1 MPTTLPPGCTIG
13 PRSSPLKKLL
23 PAVYPFTKMLAYVF
37 WHWPRAEVTEPAY
50 EAQLGRFHA
59 SLRDHSP
66 QGFIGSAT
74 FWVSRANWLPVCEGS
89 EDLDCGADFQAICCV
104 NQAAWDS
111 ARLESP

>member
-1 MPTTLPPGCTIG
+1 MPTTLPPGRTIG
-13 PRSSPLKKLL
+13 PRSSPLKKFL

-74 FWVSRANWLPVCEGS
+74 FRVSGANWLPVGQGY
-89 EDLDCGADFQAICCV
+89 EDWCCGADFQGIGV
-104 NQAAWDS
+104 RHDS
-111 ARLESP
+111 AVNSACRET